1 MISFPMNQKVLFVHL
16 LRLGDVLMLLPSIM
30 RFRKSYPKAEI
41 HLLLNDNCSILSS
54 IIERY
59 VDKIHYFQRDLI
71 QQEIVDANAN
81 LFSPYYQIESF
92 IQELNSENFDYVVN
106 FTQNYLSAY
115 LCSLIEA
122 EKKEGMLFENDKIL
136 IKGEA
141 FQNINKEENDPN
153 VEKSHFIDAF
163 FKALNLN
170 SPDVENWKFLG
181 LNSQIEK
188 PYILFQT
195 HTNEEIKT
203 LSSIQWVNLFENMKP
218 FIHDYEIRILCAPN
232 EEEKTQSMLALLDDE
247 LKNSIYIHPCSFSKA
262 LELIEDASL
271 LVTVDTSIKH
281 LSNFTST
288 RVLELSLGSSDIKR
302 TGIYKEGAFIFQP
315 TVSCLPCT
323 HSKGCT
329 MAEHLCANSI
339 NLNSLASLIFS
350 LAKDPLSIHQVYPE
364 LELNGTLFSVFNKES
379 KFNIKSILE
388 SSNYINQSDIGDT
401 HESNT

>member
-1 MISFPMNQKVLFVHL
+1 MNQKVLFVHL

-71 QQEIVDANAN
+71 QQEIVDPNAN

-92 IQELNSENFDYVVN
+92 IKQLNNESFDYVVN

-115 LCSLIEA
+115 ICSLIDA
-122 EKKEGMLFENDKIL
+122 EQKEGMIYEDAEIV

-141 FQNINKEENDPN
+141 FKNINKQENDSN
-153 VEKSHFIDAF
+153 IEKSHFIDAF
-163 FKALNLN
+163 FQALNLN
-170 SPDVENWKFLG
+170 SPNVENWKFLG
-181 LNSQIEK
+181 LNSQIQK

-218 FIHDYEIRILCAPN
+218 FLHDFEIRVLCAPN
-232 EEEKTQSMLALLDDE
+232 EEEKTQSMLSLLDHEIQDS
-247 LKNSIYIHPCSFSKA
+247 LYIHPCSFSKA

-288 RVLELSLGSSDIKR
+288 RVLELSLGSSDINR

-315 TVSCLPCT
+315 TVSCLPCS

-329 MAEHLCANSI
+329 KNEHLCANSI
-339 NLNSLASLIFS
+339 NLDSFATLIFS
-350 LAKDPLSIHQVYPE
+350 LAKDPLSIQQVFPE
-364 LELNGTLFSVFNKES
+364 LELNGNLYSVFNTDC
-379 KFNIKSILE
+379 KFNIKNILE
-388 SSNYINQSDIGDT
+388 HNNKINDQSDIGDT